1 MTFAKVASNGVLT
14 NAGTIVPGVVTDA
27 LLFNPVLPI
36 YDSTVVG
43 GYTYENDRGKVLGNP
58 VAEVDKYNSYTTSS
72 RFLGN
77 IYARYKIT
85 NDIEFKTSFGIDAFN
100 QKENSYAPYYLKRAQ
115 ASKGEASV
123 GTVQGSTWL
132 NENTFTYNKHFK
144 MIIH

>member
-58 VAEVDKYNSYTTSS
+58 VAEVDKYNSIQPHPAFLATSM
-72 RFLGN
+72 RVT
-77 IYARYKIT
+77 K
-85 NDIEFKTSFGIDAFN
+85 
-100 QKENSYAPYYLKRAQ
+100 
-115 ASKGEASV
+115 
-123 GTVQGSTWL
+123 
-132 NENTFTYNKHFK
+132 
-144 MIIH
+144 